1 MLDINLLPPEYGP
14 KKIVKPIN
22 LVIIFLSFLI
32 CLSLLMSSLKIM
44 AVAQDYSARVEY
56 HESQIKLYRR
66 QVEDIHELAGKVKL
80 LKARLFLVKEL
91 LQERDPWS
99 EKFVELSQCL
109 PLYGA
114 WMDSVT
120 VERQKVNASPGANA
134 NSRSAGSYS
143 VMAHISGKVTTVDKA
158 SQFIANLEDSR
169 TFGDIIFN
177 SAVSGTDSVVGDTI
191 LNFKFSVAVLDQAE
205 RFSSRR

>member
-1 MLDINLLPPEYGP
+1 MLDINLLPPEYAP
-14 KKIVKPIN
+14 KKVIKLVN
-22 LVIIFLSFLI
+22 LIIISLSFLI

-44 AVAQDYSARVEY
+44 AIAQDYSARVDY

-66 QVEDIHELAGKVKL
+66 QVEDIHELAGTVKL
-80 LKARLFLVKEL
+80 LKARLYLVKEL
-91 LQERDPWS
+91 LEERDPWS

-120 VERQKVNASPGANA
+120 VERQKAGPSGANA
-134 NSRSAGSYS
+134 NLRGAVSSS
-143 VMAHISGKVTTVDKA
+143 VMAHIAGRVTTVDKA

-169 TFGDIIFN
+169 TFGDIVFN
-177 SAVSGTDSVVGDTI
+177 SAISGKDSVVGDTI
-191 LNFKFSVAVLDQAE
+191 MNFKFSVAVSDQAE
-205 RFSSRR
+205 RFGSHR

>member
-14 KKIVKPIN
+14 KKVVKLVN
-22 LVIIFLSFLI
+22 LIIISLSFLI

-44 AVAQDYSARVEY
+44 AIAQDYSARVDY

-80 LKARLFLVKEL
+80 LKSRLYLVKEL
-91 LQERDPWS
+91 LEERDPWS

-120 VERQKVNASPGANA
+120 VERQKVASPRANAS
-134 NSRSAGSYS
+134 SRSAVSSS
-143 VMAHISGKVTTVDKA
+143 VMAHIAGRVTTVDKA
-158 SQFIANLEDSR
+158 SQFIANLEDSS
-169 TFGDIIFN
+169 TFGDIVFN
-177 SAVSGTDSVVGDTI
+177 SAISGKDSVVGDTI
-191 LNFKFSVAVLDQAE
+191 LNFKFSVAVSDQAAI
-205 RFSSRR
+205 FSSHR

>member
-14 KKIVKPIN
+14 KKAVKLIN
-22 LVIIFLSFLI
+22 LVIISLSFMI

-56 HESQIKLYRR
+56 HESQIKLYKR
-66 QVEDIHELAGKVKL
+66 QVEEIHKLAGTVKL

-114 WMDSVT
+114 WMDSVA
-120 VERQKVNASPGANA
+120 VERKKLVTPG
-134 NSRSAGSYS
+134 GSTS
-143 VMAHISGKVTTVDKA
+143 SKGAVSFPVTAHIAGKVTTVDKA

-169 TFGDIIFN
+169 TFGDIVFN
-177 SAVSGTDSVVGDTI
+177 SAISGTDSVVGDEI
-191 LNFKFSVAVLDQAE
+191 LNFKFSVAVADQAE
-205 RFSSRR
+205 RLSAHR